1 MRFSW
6 KNISK
11 PVFILGPM
19 SEISTLPLMKICK
32 NFKADIVFTS
42 MVSSNAVLFDNQKSF
57 KIIEFTKKERPVIVQ
72 VFGYDPDIVIKAI
85 KIINK
90 KLKPDGFDINLGCPA
105 PKIVKNMCGSAF
117 LKNHEKAF
125 NFVKKIRENYSGEL
139 SIKTR
144 LGLKEFDVLPLLKK
158 FEKIGVNAITIHGRT
173 VNQRYSGKSDWS
185 KIHTIADSLDIPVIL
200 NGDITNYID
209 AYNELEK
216 SKIAGI
222 MIGRAALQKPWIF
235 KELKL
240 KKEIVFSKKEFCSLV
255 KKHMKYFL
263 DYNKDKAY
271 IEMRKFLA
279 CYVKGFKNATELRKI
294 AVSINDKNDFNNL
307 IKKIKENNV

>member
-1 MRFSW
+1 MKFAW

-32 NFKADIVFTS
+32 EFKADIVFTP

-72 VFGYDPDIVIKAI
+72 VFGYDADIVIKSI
-85 KIINK
+85 KIIDK

-117 LKNHEKAF
+117 LKDHQKAF
-125 NFVKKIRENYSGEL
+125 EFVKKIRENYSGEL

-158 FEKIGVNAITIHGRT
+158 FEEIGVNAVTIHGRT
-173 VNQRYSGKSDWS
+173 VEQKYMGKADWS
-185 KIHTIADSLDIPVIL
+185 KIHTIAKSLNIPVIL

-222 MIGRAALQKPWIF
+222 MISRMALQKPWIF

-240 KKEIVFSKKEFCSLV
+240 KKEISFSKKEICSLLS
-255 KKHMKYFL
+255 KHMKYFL
-263 DYNKDKAY
+263 DYNRGKAY

-279 CYVKGFKNATELRKI
+279 SYIKGFKNATELRKT
-294 AVSINDKNDFNNL
+294 AVSVNNQTDFKNL
-307 IKKIKENNV
+307 IKKIKQNNV